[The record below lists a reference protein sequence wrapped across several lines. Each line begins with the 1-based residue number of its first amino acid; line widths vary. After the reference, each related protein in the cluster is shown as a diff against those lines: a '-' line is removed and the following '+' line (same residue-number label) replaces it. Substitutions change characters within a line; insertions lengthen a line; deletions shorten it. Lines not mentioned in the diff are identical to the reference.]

1 MDRRS
6 LSRTGRIAAVLGT
19 ALLLAGP
26 GDAVASNSLATPI
39 TGRQVRELWPIEIAA
54 EIVKVRPSDQER
66 GSARLRAGIVP
77 LRASTMQVADGHHM
91 RFSSVVRTTRG
102 LRRFELSVV
111 PRHHPDAI
119 ELEWDL
125 EVHDAPYVKIDAPY
139 VKIDV
144 GQYLLHRLR
153 VAREL
158 ELEEEH
164 LKIVRSDIVE
174 TRTEPYVH
182 RFRVDEDVYEI
193 RILARGLR
201 G

>member
-6 LSRTGRIAAVLGT
+6 LSKTARVAAFLGAAVL
-19 ALLLAGP
+19 LSGP
-26 GDAVASNSLATPI
+26 GDVLASNSLATPI

-54 EIVKVRPSDQER
+54 EIVKIRPSDQER
-66 GSARLRAGIVP
+66 ASARLAPGLVPMRAAP
-77 LRASTMQVADGHHM
+77 MQVADGHHM
-91 RFSSVVRTTRG
+91 RFSSVVRTTKG
-102 LRRFELSVV
+102 LRRFELSLV
-111 PRHHPDAI
+111 PRHHPDAV

-125 EVHDAPYVKIDAPY
+125 EVHEAPYAKIS
-139 VKIDV
+139 V
-144 GQYLLHRLR
+144 GEYLLHRLR
-153 VAREL
+153 VGEEL
-158 ELEEEH
+158 DLEEER

-182 RFRVDEDVYEI
+182 RFRVDDDIYEI

>member
-6 LSRTGRIAAVLGT
+6 LSRTARIAAVLGT
-19 ALLLAGP
+19 AVLLAGP

-66 GSARLRAGIVP
+66 ASDRLRPGIVP

-125 EVHDAPYVKIDAPY
+125 EVHDAPY

>member
-1 MDRRS
+1 M
-6 LSRTGRIAAVLGT
+6 
-19 ALLLAGP
+19 
-26 GDAVASNSLATPI
+26 
-39 TGRQVRELWPIEIAA
+39 RELWPIEIAA

-66 GSARLRAGIVP
+66 ASARLRAGIVP
-77 LRASTMQVADGHHM
+77 LRASTVQVADGHHM

-125 EVHDAPYVKIDAPY
+125 EVHDSAY

>member
-125 EVHDAPYVKIDAPY
+125 EVHDAPYA
-139 VKIDV
+139 KIDV